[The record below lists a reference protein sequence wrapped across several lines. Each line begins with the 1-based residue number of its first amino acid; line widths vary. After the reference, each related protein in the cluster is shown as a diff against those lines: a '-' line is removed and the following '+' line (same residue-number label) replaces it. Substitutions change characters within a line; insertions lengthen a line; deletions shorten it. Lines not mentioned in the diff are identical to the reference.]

1 MKLKL
6 TLLSL
11 LMAVVGTTL
20 YAQQTGVQGAS
31 GSGFLA
37 DPIIVPSIAKQ
48 IQDGSFVPAETEYRE
63 APPKRQYLNPIVPG
77 KGSSGPDLAL
87 QTNPPTRQGGA
98 PFLTFDAD
106 TTPQAGVTDPTGAI
120 GPNHYV
126 AAWNFSFRIF
136 DRDGNPLTP
145 EASLASIFP
154 GNAIGD
160 PIIIYD
166 QLADRF
172 LITEFDSNPNG
183 FNVAVSQ
190 GPDPV
195 NDGWYVYTT
204 GFGTGSFPDYTKFS
218 VWPDG
223 YYVTA
228 NVGTRRVYAVER
240 EKMLVGEAAQFQD
253 FQLGGISTFGFYSPQ
268 GSHVTAGSH
277 PEFGDF
283 TVAYMQDDAWSGV
296 SNDHIKLWTIN
307 TDWETP
313 SNSTISSPQQLDVA
327 DFIGV
332 FDNGSFSNLQQ
343 PNGVSIDALQATVMN
358 QMQYRQFLDYNSLV
372 LNWVVDTDPTGG
384 ELAGVRW
391 YELRQTAA
399 GQPWT
404 IFQEGTYTTGDP
416 IRHAFSA
423 SMAMDIYGNI
433 GMAYSSVSTAQS
445 LSIRYT
451 GRLNGDPVGNMTIA
465 ESLIAQSTSNSSG
478 SRVADYVH
486 LTVDPVSDRD
496 FWHIAEYF
504 NPNRRDVVGA
514 FNLNNPIA
522 ANDVAIVNIT
532 PDSGEL
538 TASEEITVTIENY
551 GTTAQTSIPVSYNV
565 DGGTAVSETYSGSI
579 APGATDTYTFT
590 VPADLS
596 GTNQL
601 YRIEARTELAGDNF
615 EPNDFY
621 GENIRNQG
629 EILSVTDLE
638 IGNSELIV
646 YSKDNKVFNIVLNTT
661 YDKVLPL
668 TVYDVTGKQIVFNN
682 IVNENNKYSYK
693 LDMSYMAAGV
703 YLVNVGRGAVQ
714 KTAKIIVK

>member
-1 MKLKL
+1 MKLKNY
-6 TLLSL
+6 LLV
-11 LMAVVGTTL
+11 LMTIVGASMF
-20 YAQQTGVQGAS
+20 AQQTGVQGAS
-31 GSGFLA
+31 SSGFLA
-37 DPIIVPSIAKQ
+37 DPIVVPSIAKQ
-48 IQDGSFVPAETEYRE
+48 IQDGTFVPAETDYRE
-63 APPKRQYLNPIVPG
+63 ARPKRQYSNNIVPG
-77 KGSSGPDLAL
+77 KGSSGEDTAL
-87 QTNPPTRQGGA
+87 QTTPPTRQGSA

-145 EASLASIFP
+145 EASLATIFP

-183 FNVAVSQ
+183 FNIAVSQ

-204 GFGTGSFPDYTKFS
+204 GFSTGQFPDYTKFS

-240 EKMLVGEAAQFQD
+240 EKMLEGEATQFQD
-253 FQLGGISTFGFYSPQ
+253 FQLGGITTSGFYSPQ

-277 PEFGDF
+277 PEFGNF
-283 TVAYMQDDAWSGV
+283 TIAYMQDDAWAGV
-296 SNDHIKLWTIN
+296 ADDHIKLWTIN

-313 SNSTISSPQQLDVA
+313 SNSTISSPQELDVA

-332 FDNGSFSNLQQ
+332 FDGGSFSNLQQ

-372 LNWVVDTDPTGG
+372 LNWVVDTDATGG

-391 YELRQTAA
+391 YELRQTDA

-451 GRLNGDPVGNMTIA
+451 GRLNGDPVGDMTFA
-465 ESLIAQSTSNSSG
+465 EALIAQSTSNSPG
-478 SRVADYVH
+478 NRVADYVH
-486 LTVDPVSDRD
+486 LTVDPVNDRD

-522 ANDVAIVNIT
+522 ANDVAIVDIAPN
-532 PDSGEL
+532 SGEL
-538 TASEEITVTIENY
+538 TATEDITVTIENY
-551 GTTAQTSIPVSYNV
+551 GTTAQTSIPVSYNI
-565 DGGTAVSETYSGSI
+565 DGGTTVSETYSGSI
-579 APGATDTYTFT
+579 APGGTDTYTFT
-590 VPADLS
+590 VQADLS
-596 GTNQL
+596 IPGQL
-601 YRIEARTELAGDNF
+601 YRIESRTELAGDNF

-621 GENIRNQG
+621 GENTRSET
-629 EILSVTDLE
+629 EILSVRDLE

-646 YSKDNKVFNIVLNTT
+646 YSKDNKVFNIVLNTS
-661 YDKVLPL
+661 YSEVLPL
-668 TVYDVTGKQIVFNN
+668 SVYDVAGKRIVFNN
-682 IVNENNKYSYK
+682 LVNENSKFTYK
-693 LDMSYMAAGV
+693 LDMSYVSSGV
-703 YLVNVGRGAVQ
+703 YLVNLGTGAVQ